1 MFKKYFQFE
10 GTINGTIFFLRNF
23 LSGILCYIGGF
34 MLGFGITSEINFMI
48 LLGIFFLFSG
58 LFLGLTTIYKR
69 LTALFVENITLY
81 TSVFVG
87 LQFLS
92 EIFSEEYISIP
103 LKILVV
109 VLNLYLIFSNSK
121 IKNHVG

>member
-10 GTINGTIFFLRNF
+10 GSISGTIFFLRNF

-103 LKILVV
+103 LKIIVV

-121 IKNHVG
+121 IKKHVG